1 MSIAARQ
8 FNYELVLKQ
17 TAFEHIKGFTSRLK
31 SIEEAILYKRSLV
44 LGAKA
49 FYIWTNKFHQMQD
62 KYLKVYNRS
71 LKQRAF
77 RQLDITRKQAM
88 LKCLKVDGYYRKKLV
103 LKAFFG
109 LLKFVEARK
118 KSAKKL
124 QRVQT
129 QKAAETTPL
138 GLVKVVPV
146 IDKEVDEAYVPA
158 RTVQTLPDVIR
169 GESEERCLIDT

>member
-1 MSIAARQ
+1 M
-8 FNYELVLKQ
+8 
-17 TAFEHIKGFTSRLK
+17 
-31 SIEEAILYKRSLV
+31 

-62 KYLKVYNRS
+62 KYIKVYNRS
-71 LKQRAF
+71 LKQKAF
-77 RQLDITRKQAM
+77 RQLDIIRKQAR
-88 LKCLKVDGYYRKKLV
+88 LRCLKVDGYYRKKIV

-129 QKAAETTPL
+129 QKPAETTPL

-146 IDKEVDEAYVPA
+146 IDKQVDEAYCQD
-158 RTVQTLPDVIR
+158 RSVQALPDVIR
-169 GESEERCLIDT
+169 GNSAERCLTEMEGVHDEKHSDFG